1 MASKSVLDIVIRTIK
16 EGGADVATVDG
27 LVKVKNAIMG
37 AAQVAGTLTA
47 AYYAVDKV
55 FDATVGTMVA
65 YADQVRTIQ
74 NATGATAE
82 SASQL
87 IQILDDQK
95 ISFEQLEKVVAK
107 NGKTY
112 DYSIAGIA
120 AMSEEYLKLGSANEQ
135 AAFMQERFGKAW
147 IDFVPIMQQGKD
159 AILEQAAAVS
169 DGMVLTQD
177 AVDQAREYEIALDNW
192 NDSVMALK
200 VSIGTELL
208 PAVTNLIGSG
218 QSLADTYKELT
229 GASALVKGG
238 HGALTEEFKAFQ
250 AQMERGKAMTEFY
263 SAGLQ
268 NNAVAAEE
276 DTAAVQ
282 ALSAAHQ
289 SMLGLITSVANETQ
303 SYSAKQAELT
313 AKMEANRAEAE
324 KLYPYQKAELADLN
338 SKYAEMQATYQ
349 ANADAH
355 SAAMGKIQ
363 YDLFMTQLAV
373 GGLTDAEFEMGQQ
386 AGLAFGVFDE
396 ASVSVAKAMQ
406 QVQEQV
412 EAGTIKI
419 GGMQKALELLTSG
432 KYSIDVVVNT
442 VNNTM
447 MGNMAMGGGGSML
460 AGNAASTGNPLG
472 AGGYEPP
479 EFAGGGVA
487 TGPTSGYMVKL
498 HGTEGV
504 FNEDQMAMLAPA
516 GSGNVTIYLTY
527 APGFSTAN
535 AAELERNLM
544 PLIKRGV
551 AEARR

>member
-16 EGGADVATVDG
+16 EGGADKATVDG
-27 LVKVKNAIMG
+27 LVKVKSAIMG
-37 AAQVAGTLTA
+37 AAQVAGTLAA
-47 AYYAVDKV
+47 AYVVVDKA

-147 IDFVPIMQQGKD
+147 IDFVPVMQQGED
-159 AILEQAAAVS
+159 AILAAADATS
-169 DGMVLTQD
+169 ASMVLTQQ
-177 AVDQAREYEIALDNW
+177 AVDAAREYEMAMDSLS
-192 NDSVMALK
+192 DSVQGVK
-200 VSIGTELL
+200 YSIGQELL
-208 PAVTNLIGSG
+208 PTMN
-218 QSLADTYKELT
+218 QFLT
-229 GASALVKGG
+229 GVQVYIRAQEIMAQNNTKQVHGNSSFKDALAQATEELAKQKLALQD
-238 HGALTEEFKAFQ
+238 HAGALETDAET
-250 AQMERGKAMTEFY
+250 ME
-263 SAGLQ
+263 
-268 NNAVAAEE
+268 NNAAA
-276 DTAAVQ
+276 AQ

-289 SMLGLITSVANETQ
+289 ATLGLITSVANETQ

-313 AKMEANRAEAE
+313 ANMAANRAEAE
-324 KLYPYQKAELADLN
+324 KLYPWQKSELADLN
-338 SKYAEMQATYQ
+338 NKYTEMQASYQ

-363 YDLFMTQLAV
+363 YDLLMTRLSV
-373 GGLTDAEFEMGQQ
+373 DGLTDAEYEMGQQ

-396 ASVSVAKAMQ
+396 ASISVAKAMQ
-406 QVQEQV
+406 QVQQQV
-412 EAGTIKI
+412 EAGTLKI
-419 GGMQKALELLTSG
+419 GGMKKALDLLATG

-447 MGNMAMGGGGSML
+447 MGNMAMSGGGSMM

-472 AGGYEPP
+472 NGGYEPP
-479 EFAGGGVA
+479 EFAGGGIA
-487 TGPTSGYMVKL
+487 TGPSTGHLAML

-504 FNEDQMAMLAPA
+504 FTQEQMAMLAPA
-516 GSGNVTIYLTY
+516 GGSNITINLTY

-551 AEARR
+551 MEARR